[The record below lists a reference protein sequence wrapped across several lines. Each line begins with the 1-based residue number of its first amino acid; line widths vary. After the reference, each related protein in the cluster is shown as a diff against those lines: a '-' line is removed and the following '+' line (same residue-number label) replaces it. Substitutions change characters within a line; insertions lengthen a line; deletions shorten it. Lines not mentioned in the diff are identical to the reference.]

1 MILIKPKRITQK
13 HCFETTNF
21 NKIVL
26 VLCFI
31 FNSYYLT
38 AQQVIKWVDFEDLPL
53 LQAQNSKPMF
63 IYIYAD
69 WCVYC
74 KKMDRVSFKDK
85 SNVEILNEDYYALKF
100 NIETEKSIRFQGY
113 EYLNQELK
121 TKRQPVHDLAKFL
134 TGEQDQISLPAIVL
148 LDEDFKLLK
157 RLHTY
162 LSPKQLFLSLLN

>member
-1 MILIKPKRITQK
+1 MKSIIYAFIILSSLGAI
-13 HCFETTNF
+13 
-21 NKIVL
+21 
-26 VLCFI
+26 
-31 FNSYYLT
+31 
-38 AQQVIKWVDFEDLPL
+38 AQQKINWVDFEDLPL

-100 NIETEKSIRFQGY
+100 NIETEKSIRFQEY

-134 TGEQDQISLPAIVL
+134 TGKQDQISLPAIVL
-148 LDEDFKLLK
+148 LDGDFKLLK

-162 LSPKQLFLSLLN
+162 LSPEQLFLLLYQEF